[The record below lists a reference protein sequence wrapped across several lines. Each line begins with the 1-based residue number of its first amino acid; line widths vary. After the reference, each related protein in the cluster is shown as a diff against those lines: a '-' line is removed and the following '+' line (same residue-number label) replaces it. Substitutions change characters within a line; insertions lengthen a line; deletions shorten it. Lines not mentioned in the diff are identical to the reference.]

1 MKFHTKR
8 RVAPVVTVI
17 SLIDILTILLIF
29 FIVTMK
35 FPEKQSSLS
44 INLPKS
50 TGGEGSAVVET
61 RLTIAVGD
69 DERIMVGDREVG
81 LKDLGATLKRI
92 REENPAVKFELK
104 ADEKLPL
111 GVLVGLWDSFKEAG
125 IAIKDVPARI
135 LLQKGAAP

>member
-1 MKFHTKR
+1 VKFHTKR

>member
-35 FPEKQSSLS
+35 FPEKQSALS

-69 DERIMVGDREVG
+69 DERIFVGDREVP

-92 REENPAVKFELK
+92 REENPTAKFELK

-125 IAIKDVPARI
+125 VAIKDVPARI

>member
-1 MKFHTKR
+1 VKFYTKR

-35 FPEKQSSLS
+35 FPEKQSSLK
-44 INLPKS
+44 IDLPKS
-50 TGGEGSAVVET
+50 SGGSGSAVVET
-61 RLTIAVGD
+61 RMTIAVGEG
-69 DERIMVGDREVG
+69 ERIFLGTDEVT
-81 LKDLGATLKRI
+81 LPELGAALKAI
-92 REENPAVKFELK
+92 RAKNPATKFELK

-135 LLQKGAAP
+135 LLQKGATP